1 MNRKKANWYVHP
13 FLRPSYAN
21 TLAKWEMDAQRDNE
35 KKSKKKLQSNNIKE
49 TTKQN

>member
-1 MNRKKANWYVHP
+1 MHILFYGHRMEI
-13 FLRPSYAN
+13 

-35 KKSKKKLQSNNIKE
+35 KNFKKKLQSNNIKE